1 MTLAL
6 LLAKAPSA
14 LDPKGPA
21 ARDLAHVFWLM
32 VGIATVIYVVTMG
45 LFVFGLFRKGERPTR
60 FTDHAFIVAGG
71 LVVPSAVVLLLA
83 VVTIHTTH
91 RLTRSE
97 PNALQVEV
105 TGYQYWWAVKYPAQ
119 RAVTAN
125 EIHIPV
131 GEPVDITLTSVDV
144 NHSFWVPELAGKV
157 DLIPG
162 KTNLIH
168 IRADHPGTYRGLC
181 AEFCGLQHAHMDFL
195 VIADPP
201 GLFRTWVAD
210 QAGDAPTDV
219 AGEAL
224 FSRLTCAGCH
234 TVRGTPADGTFGPDL
249 THLASRTTLG
259 AVTVPN
265 DREHLAE
272 WVQHAQSLK
281 RGSLMPDVDLSPDQL
296 QAVLAYLEALK

>member
-1 MTLAL
+1 MAT

-14 LDPKGPA
+14 LHPKGPA

-32 VGIATVIYVVTMG
+32 VGIATVIYVVTMA
-45 LFVFGLFRKGERPTR
+45 LLAIGLFRKGERPTR

-83 VVTIHTTH
+83 AVTIHTTH
-91 RLTRSE
+91 RLTRTT

-105 TGYQYWWAVKYPAQ
+105 TGYQYWWAVNYPAQ

-125 EIHIPV
+125 EIHVPV
-131 GEPVDITLTSVDV
+131 GQAVDITLTSVDV

-162 KTNLIH
+162 KQNLIH
-168 IRADHPGTYRGLC
+168 IQADHPGTYRGLC

-201 GLFRTWVAD
+201 DLFRTWVAD
-210 QAGDAPTDV
+210 QARDASPNTD
-219 AGEAL
+219 GEAL

-234 TVRGTPADGTFGPDL
+234 TIRGTEAIGTYGPDL

-272 WVQHAQSLK
+272 WVQDAQSLK
-281 RGSLMPDVDLSPDQL
+281 RGSLMPTIDLGPAQL
-296 QAVLAYLEALK
+296 QAVLAYLESLK